1 MMNKKEFEEMPIDEL
16 KRLMVGQLTKIM
28 LCIKNGE
35 KNTYEYGDSDSMP
48 LIARIRMIVCRIEGY
63 SRRKYLYI
71 STR

>member
-48 LIARIRMIVCRIEGY
+48 LIARIRMIEVLAYMDNIYDDCFAE
-63 SRRKYLYI
+63 
-71 STR
+71 